1 MKKRFVL
8 ILDLVA
14 LVLLSKLELLPAA
27 QDATGAAAS
36 SNAASSNKS
45 APKKKERASPHE
57 EVSAAING
65 KKITISYGRPFKK
78 GRVIFGGLEPWG
90 KVWRTGADEATT
102 FTTEADLMVGPLHV
116 VAGTYSL
123 FTIPNEK
130 EWTLVL
136 NKEAKQWGAFK
147 YNQAMDYGRA
157 AMKVARTSAP
167 VEQLTISID
176 KKGDHEG
183 VLKVAWDETAA
194 SIDIM
199 VH

>member
-1 MKKRFVL
+1 MKKRFIL
-8 ILDLVA
+8 IFDLVF
-14 LVLLSKLELLPAA
+14 LVLLSLTGLLPAQ
-27 QDATGAAAS
+27 QDAPGAA
-36 SNAASSNKS
+36 KS
-45 APKKKERASPHE
+45 AARKKERASPHE
-57 EVSAAING
+57 EISAVING
-65 KKITISYGRPFKK
+65 KKITISYGRPYKK

-136 NKEAKQWGAFK
+136 NKVAKQWGAFK
-147 YNQAMDYGRA
+147 YDQSMDYGRA
-157 AMKVARTSAP
+157 AMKVSRTGTP

-183 VLKVAWDETAA
+183 TLKVAWDETVA
-194 SIDIM
+194 SVDMM